1 MSIESIDAGAT
12 IDFGLVANFPRV
24 DFTDKTT
31 KDGVK
36 NFFQGGDWAT
46 FFQEMPASI
55 ADTNFKA
62 GVETP

>member
-1 MSIESIDAGAT
+1 MNY
-12 IDFGLVANFPRV
+12 GLVANFPRV

-46 FFQEMPASI
+46 FNQVPIPELVAGTDFI
-55 ADTNFKA
+55 A
-62 GVETP
+62 GGITP

>member
-1 MSIESIDAGAT
+1 MKPENEVIIDQDMVKEDA
-12 IDFGLVANFPRV
+12 
-24 DFTDKTT
+24 DKTT